1 MHLKKNCDS
10 CGHAKRRRK
19 SVNTRVKD
27 PQNRKLNRNLDR
39 QEKTRMKLDR
49 KTLVDPLGSSS
60 DSLVE
65 MHTLRIAELKKE
77 RNKLKANRIGEPKK

>member
-1 MHLKKNCDS
+1 
-10 CGHAKRRRK
+10 
-19 SVNTRVKD
+19 
-27 PQNRKLNRNLDR
+27 
-39 QEKTRMKLDR
+39 MKLDR